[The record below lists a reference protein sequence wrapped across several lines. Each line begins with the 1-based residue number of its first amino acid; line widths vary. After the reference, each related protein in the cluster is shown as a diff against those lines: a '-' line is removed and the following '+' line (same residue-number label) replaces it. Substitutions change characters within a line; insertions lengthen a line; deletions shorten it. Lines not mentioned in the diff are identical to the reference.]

1 MDDFR
6 KIFVLAEEINRNK
19 RTIEELRK
27 ISVSKELIDS
37 YEHLLQEQTE
47 ELVQAKFDAENSMN
61 EIKDDTARLIA
72 KMRFIDMMSWT
83 EIGRALNYD
92 RTAVYRKLKKEIN
105 RKNREQ

>member
-27 ISVSKELIDS
+27 ISVSKDLIDS

-47 ELVQAKFDAENSMN
+47 ERVQAKFDAENSMN
-61 EIKDDTARLIA
+61 GIKDDTAGLIA

>member
-6 KIFVLAEEINRNK
+6 KIFVLTEEINRNK

-27 ISVSKELIDS
+27 ISVSKDLVDS

-47 ELVQAKFDAENSMN
+47 EIVQAKFDAENIIN

-72 KMRFIDMMSWT
+72 KMRFIDMMSWA

-92 RTAVYRKLKKEIN
+92 RTAVYRKLKKEI
-105 RKNREQ
+105 KGK

>member
-6 KIFVLAEEINRNK
+6 KIFVLTEEINRNK

-27 ISVSKELIDS
+27 ISVSKDLVDS

-47 ELVQAKFDAENSMN
+47 EIVQAKFDAENIIN

-92 RTAVYRKLKKEIN
+92 RTAVYRKLKKEIK
-105 RKNREQ
+105 R